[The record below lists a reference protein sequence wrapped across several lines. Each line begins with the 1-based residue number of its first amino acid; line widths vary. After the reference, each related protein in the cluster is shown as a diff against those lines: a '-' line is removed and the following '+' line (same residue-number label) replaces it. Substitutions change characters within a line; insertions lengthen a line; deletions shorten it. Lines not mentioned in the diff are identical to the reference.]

1 MRVSAGLGAR
11 CVPDPRRVG
20 KGDRAGV
27 FNVDGSPSSS
37 LQKASRRKPG
47 SPSRGSVG
55 WTGRDLPCVVHIPER
70 PGHPLVATR
79 TQLPSLSICR
89 QPPQNPGNVVT

>member
-79 TQLPSLSICR
+79 TQLPSLPICR